1 VPQLYTQG
9 SGVDLV
15 DPLVSPSSAEPSLL
29 SRFPQTRIMAAEH
42 DVLFGGALASGRH
55 LRRARSSGNGSA
67 GR

>member
-1 VPQLYTQG
+1 MPQLYTQG

-42 DVLFGGALASGRH
+42 DVLFGGRH
-55 LRRARSSGNGSA
+55 LRAAAACAAR
-67 GR
+67 

>member
-1 VPQLYTQG
+1 LYTQG

-42 DVLFGGALASGRH
+42 DVLFGGRH
-55 LRRARSSGNGSA
+55 LRAAAACAAR
-67 GR
+67 